1 MVRERRAAPVREDD
15 VIVPARQQLKRVEN
29 RGASRQSHG
38 VGYSQPTH
46 KQLPGSLPLC
56 DIPVSRIAGAELVK
70 ARATRCECCTADS
83 TQLTQRSTHTA
94 GRTGKRGV
102 GTWQS
107 SHLARE
113 GGARPPRRV
122 RAHASIREHVVIAAD
137 VHVTFRRALKIAANQ
152 RSQSKH
158 SCGRYFAFGQPCLSL
173 NMSTT
178 LQVSAE
184 PPPQLPT
191 TISAWFIP

>member
-29 RGASRQSHG
+29 RGGNRQSHG
-38 VGYSQPTH
+38 VGYSRCSQSTH

-56 DIPVSRIAGAELVK
+56 DIPVSRIAGAELAK

-83 TQLTQRSTHTA
+83 TQLTRRSTYTAWGRGSHHTLRVKEA
-94 GRTGKRGV
+94 LVHPAASGPAQAYESTSSLPPMSTSRFGV
-102 GTWQS
+102 PSKSLPTKT
-107 SHLARE
+107 L
-113 GGARPPRRV
+113 
-122 RAHASIREHVVIAAD
+122 
-137 VHVTFRRALKIAANQ
+137 
-152 RSQSKH
+152 SQNTA
-158 SCGRYFAFGQPCLSL
+158 GRYFAFGQPCLSL

-191 TISAWFIP
+191 TRSAWFIP